1 VFKTTTIG
9 ALALLIPQVCLG
21 ADTSAMSVDD
31 IKECVERSL
40 PAKSS
45 VQHVTLRTT
54 DSKGGTRESKAK
66 VYWAK
71 REDGRSRALIRFSAP
86 SDLRGSALL
95 LLERSEGH
103 ADMFMYLPEF
113 DKVRRI
119 TTRTMSGGLFGTDF
133 NYEEFE
139 RLYGVAG
146 KMENRRLPDARIGDR
161 PVFVLESLPGKG
173 DGSGSYERIV
183 EYIEQERC
191 TALKIEFFE
200 GSGDPS
206 KVLTIDPASLHQLEG
221 AWMADRILMQDLRKG
236 SKTTLDATKVEVN
249 VEIPERTFS
258 QGALNKRR

>member
-1 VFKTTTIG
+1 MTAEDIG
-9 ALALLIPQVCLG
+9 
-21 ADTSAMSVDD
+21 
-31 IKECVERSL
+31 ECVERSL

-54 DSKGGTRESKAK
+54 NSKGSSRESEAM

-95 LLERSEGH
+95 LLERSEGR

-113 DKVRRI
+113 NNVRRI
-119 TTRTMSGGLFGTDF
+119 SARTMSGDLFGTVF

-146 KMENRRLPDARIGDR
+146 ETKNRRLPDAQIGDR
-161 PVFVLESLPGKG
+161 PVFVIESLPVKG
-173 DGSGSYERIV
+173 EGSGSYERIV

-191 TALKIEFFE
+191 TALKMEFFE
-200 GSGDPS
+200 GSGDPN

-221 AWMADRILMQDLRKG
+221 AWMADRILMRDLRKG

-249 VEIPERTFS
+249 VEIPARTFS